1 MESKFKELSVIDCGE
16 YIETI
21 PQGNRKLSYI
31 SWSDAWQ
38 LLKEK
43 CPDANYEHHEP
54 VTFPNGEMMVF
65 CTVTVNGVSHRMHL
79 PVLGNKNQPLKNPN
93 VFDINT
99 SMQRCFAKAISMHGL
114 GLYVYRGEDLP
125 PTEAI
130 DNTAMYN
137 EFMRRY
143 EENKHDCAVW
153 YSQLSQEEMSAV
165 KEGSPKNKKT
175 ATQTLVREL
184 VAKMH
189 VNFDDYAERL
199 SEAVIKGDAMYIEQ
213 LQGELEEYERNC
225 VKERLSSEIK
235 QQYRTVMEN
244 AKAMKEQSNG

>member
-1 MESKFKELSVIDCGE
+1 
-16 YIETI
+16 
-21 PQGNRKLSYI
+21 
-31 SWSDAWQ
+31 
-38 LLKEK
+38 
-43 CPDANYEHHEP
+43 
-54 VTFPNGEMMVF
+54 
-65 CTVTVNGVSHRMHL
+65 
-79 PVLGNKNQPLKNPN
+79 
-93 VFDINT
+93 
-99 SMQRCFAKAISMHGL
+99 
-114 GLYVYRGEDLP
+114 
-125 PTEAI
+125 
-130 DNTAMYN
+130 
-137 EFMRRY
+137 
-143 EENKHDCAVW
+143 
-153 YSQLSQEEMSAV
+153 MSAV

-244 AKAMKEQSNG
+244 AKAMKEQNNG

>member
-1 MESKFKELSVIDCGE
+1 MESKYKELSVVDCDE
-16 YIETI
+16 HIEKK
-21 PQGNRKLSYI
+21 GNLSYI
-31 SWSDAWQ
+31 SWAAAWHM
-38 LLKEK
+38 LCER
-43 CPDANYEHHEP
+43 CPDATYKHYEP
-54 VTFPNGEMMVF
+54 VTFPSGEMMVS
-65 CTVTVNGVSHRMHL
+65 CSVCVGGISHTMHL
-79 PVLGNKNQPLKNPN
+79 PVLDHKNKPIQNPN
-93 VFDINT
+93 VFQINT

-125 PTEAI
+125 PEEAV
-130 DNTAMYN
+130 DNTAMHN
-137 EFMRRY
+137 EFLRRY
-143 EENKHDCAVW
+143 EENKHNCAVW
-153 YSQLSQEEMSAV
+153 YSQLSEEEMSAV

-175 ATQTLVREL
+175 ATQTLVREV
-184 VAKMH
+184 VAEMH

-199 SEAVIKGDAMYIEQ
+199 SEAVLKGDAMYIEQ

>member
-54 VTFPNGEMMVF
+54 VTFSNGEMMVF
-65 CTVTVNGVSHRMHL
+65 CTVTVSGVSHRMHL

-130 DNTAMYN
+130 DDTAMYE

-143 EENKHDCAVW
+143 EENKHGCAVW
-153 YSQLSQEEMSAV
+153 YSQLSEEEMSAV

-175 ATQTLVREL
+175 ATHQLSRDLVTQ
-184 VAKMH
+184 MH
-189 VNFDDYAERL
+189 ANFDDYAEQLSIAVQKEDVTSVGQLWNEMVDYERRCVFGRL
-199 SEAVIKGDAMYIEQ
+199 SQEVQASLNNLIKRAIA
-213 LQGELEEYERNC
+213 L
-225 VKERLSSEIK
+225 
-235 QQYRTVMEN
+235 
-244 AKAMKEQSNG
+244 KEQSNV

>member
-114 GLYVYRGEDLP
+114 GLYVYRGEDCRLLRLLM
-125 PTEAI
+125 TRQC
-130 DNTAMYN
+130 T
-137 EFMRRY
+137 
-143 EENKHDCAVW
+143 KSLCAVMKRI
-153 YSQLSQEEMSAV
+153 SIAALC
-165 KEGSPKNKKT
+165 GT
-175 ATQTLVREL
+175 A
-184 VAKMH
+184 
-189 VNFDDYAERL
+189 
-199 SEAVIKGDAMYIEQ
+199 S
-213 LQGELEEYERNC
+213 
-225 VKERLSSEIK
+225 
-235 QQYRTVMEN
+235 
-244 AKAMKEQSNG
+244 